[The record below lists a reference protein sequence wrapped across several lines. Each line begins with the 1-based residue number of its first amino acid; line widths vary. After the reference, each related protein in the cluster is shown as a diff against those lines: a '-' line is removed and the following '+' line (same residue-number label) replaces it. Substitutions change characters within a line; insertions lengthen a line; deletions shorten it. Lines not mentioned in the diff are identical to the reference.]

1 MPAYKLLALDMDGT
15 LLTSDK
21 RISDRTAVALRQAAE
36 AGTIV
41 ALSTGRAAAELLDYQ
56 PQIKG
61 VVRYGTLL
69 SGTVMWDF
77 TSGKALRTQPI
88 DAKLMRAVVEQGL
101 AEDAMVQMFNSSC
114 AVMSHRDVARMPE
127 IGQGV
132 YQSLALRRGTLVD
145 DIGAYAAAH
154 ESEIC
159 KINLHHVSR
168 ASMEATQQTLERLP
182 LQLAPGESAS
192 VEVTPQGVT
201 KALGLEW
208 LCAYLGL
215 SLEETIVVGDGG
227 NDLEVMDIAGLA
239 VAMGNA
245 QPEIQA
251 RAQAVVAD
259 NDHDG
264 IVEVI
269 EQYLACS

>member
-21 RISDRTAVALRQAAE
+21 RISDRTATALRRTAE

-41 ALSTGRAAAELLDYQ
+41 VLSTGRAAAELLDYQ
-56 PQIKG
+56 EQIEG

-77 TSGKALRTQPI
+77 ASGVALTAQPI
-88 DAKLMRAVVEQGL
+88 DAELVRAIVEQGL

-145 DIGAYAAAH
+145 DIGTYARAH
-154 ESEIC
+154 AHEIC
-159 KINLHHVSR
+159 KINLHHVSC
-168 ASMEATQQTLERLP
+168 ASMEATRQILERLP
-182 LQLAPGESAS
+182 LQLAKGESAT

-208 LCAYLGL
+208 LCERLGIK
-215 SLEETIVVGDGG
+215 LEETIAVGDGD
-227 NDLEVMDIAGLA
+227 NDLEVMGIAGLA
-239 VAMGNA
+239 VAMDNA
-245 QPEIQA
+245 HPKVKSCA
-251 RAQAVVAD
+251 RAVVSD

-264 IVEVI
+264 IVDVI
-269 EQYLACS
+269 ERWLPRA

>member
-21 RISDRTAVALRQAAE
+21 LISERTSSALKKTAE

-41 ALSTGRAAAELLDYQ
+41 VLSTGRAAGELLDYQ
-56 PQIKG
+56 DQIDG

-77 TSGKALRTQPI
+77 AERKALTARFLDPELVQ
-88 DAKLMRAVVEQGL
+88 AVVSQGL
-101 AEDAMVQMFNSSC
+101 AEDAMVQIFNTES

-127 IGQGV
+127 VGQGV
-132 YQSLALRRGTLVD
+132 YQGLALRRGTLVD
-145 DIGAYAAAH
+145 DISAYAH
-154 ESEIC
+154 EHAQEIC

-168 ASMEATQQTLERLP
+168 ASMETSWHALENLP
-182 LQLAPGESAS
+182 LQLAVGELTSLEA
-192 VEVTPQGVT
+192 TPLGVT

-208 LCAYLGL
+208 LCAHLGI
-215 SLEETIVVGDGG
+215 SVEETIAVGDGD
-227 NDLEVMDIAGLA
+227 NDLEVMGIAGLA

-245 QPEIQA
+245 MPAVKA

-264 IVEVI
+264 IVDVI
-269 EQYLACS
+269 NRWLACE

>member
-21 RISDRTAVALRQAAE
+21 RISDRTSSALMRAAE
-36 AGTIV
+36 TGTAV

-56 PQIKG
+56 PQIEG

-77 TSGKALRTQPI
+77 AERRALATRYLDPESV
-88 DAKLMRAVVEQGL
+88 RAVVAQGL
-101 AEDAMVQMFNSSC
+101 AEDAMVQVFDHERAIMT
-114 AVMSHRDVARMPE
+114 HRDVARMPE
-127 IGQGV
+127 IGQGA
-132 YQSLALRRGTLVD
+132 YQGLALRRGTLVD
-145 DIGAYAAAH
+145 DIDAYARAH
-154 ESEIC
+154 DQGIC

-168 ASMEATQQTLERLP
+168 ASMEATQQSLGQLP
-182 LQLAPGESAS
+182 LQLATGESAS
-192 VEVTPQGVT
+192 VEVTPPGVT

-208 LCAYLGL
+208 LCTHLGIG
-215 SLEETIVVGDGG
+215 LEEAIVVGDGD
-227 NDLEVMDIAGLA
+227 NDLEAMGIAGLA

-245 QPEIQA
+245 GSA
-251 RAQAVVAD
+251 VKACAHAVVAD

-269 EQYLACS
+269 ERWVERT